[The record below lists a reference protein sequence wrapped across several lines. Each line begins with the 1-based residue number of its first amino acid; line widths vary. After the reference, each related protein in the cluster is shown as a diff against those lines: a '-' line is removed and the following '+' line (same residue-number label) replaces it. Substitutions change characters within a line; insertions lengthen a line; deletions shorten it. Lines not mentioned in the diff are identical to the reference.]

1 MLNSILTTPVTL
13 TGLLITLAGSLIMG
27 ILTAL
32 VFSYKNKLS
41 PSLSLTL
48 AVLPAA
54 MCMVTLM
61 INGNLGVAVAVAGGF
76 TLVRFRSIAGTGRE
90 ISAVFT
96 VMTLGVTC
104 GMGYLGMAAI
114 FFSVVALLVLALTAL
129 HFGEKQHEK
138 LLRITLPE
146 DYDYVGL
153 FDDIF
158 KKYGIRASIDKIKTT
173 NMGSLIDVTYKVSL
187 PGDTL
192 TKDMLDELRARN
204 GNLCVMVTNYEAER
218 EKL

>member
-1 MLNSILTTPVTL
+1 MLNSILTVPITL
-13 TGLLITLAGSLIMG
+13 TGLLLTLVGSLILG

-32 VFSYKNKLS
+32 VFSYRNRLS
-41 PSLSLTL
+41 ASLSLTL

-54 MCMVTLM
+54 MSMVTMM
-61 INGNLGVAVAVAGGF
+61 INGNLGIAVAVAGGF

-104 GMGYLGMAAI
+104 GMGYLGMAVL
-114 FFSVVALLVLALTAL
+114 FFAVIAVLVFALTAL
-129 HFGEKQHEK
+129 HFGEKHNEK

-146 DYDYVGL
+146 SYDYVGL

-158 KKYGIRASIDKIKTT
+158 RKYGIRASVEKIRTT
-173 NMGSLIDVTYKVSL
+173 NMGSLIDVTYRVTL
-187 PGDTL
+187 PGETL
-192 TKDMLDELRARN
+192 TKEMLDELRTRN
-204 GNLCVMVTNYEAER
+204 GNLCVMVANFEAER
-218 EKL
+218 ESL

>member
-1 MLNSILTTPVTL
+1 MLNSILTTPITL

-48 AVLPAA
+48 AVLPVA
-54 MCMVTLM
+54 MSVVTLI
-61 INGNLGVAVAVAGGF
+61 INGNLGIAVAVAGGF

-104 GMGYLGMAAI
+104 GMGYLGIAVI
-114 FFSVVALLVLALTAL
+114 FFAVVAILVFALTAL
-129 HFGEKQHEK
+129 HFGEKQNEK
-138 LLRITLPE
+138 LLRI
-146 DYDYVGL
+146 
-153 FDDIF
+153 
-158 KKYGIRASIDKIKTT
+158 
-173 NMGSLIDVTYKVSL
+173 M
-187 PGDTL
+187 
-192 TKDMLDELRARN
+192 
-204 GNLCVMVTNYEAER
+204 AEQA
-218 EKL
+218 

>member
-1 MLNSILTTPVTL
+1 MLNSILTTPITL
-13 TGLLITLAGSLIMG
+13 TGLLITLAGSLILG

-41 PSLSLTL
+41 ASLSLTL
-48 AVLPAA
+48 AVLPVA
-54 MCMVTLM
+54 MSVVTLV
-61 INGNLGVAVAVAGGF
+61 INGNLGIAVAVAGGF

-104 GMGYLGMAAI
+104 GMGYLGIAVI
-114 FFSVVALLVLALTAL
+114 FFAVVAILVLALTAL
-129 HFGEKQHEK
+129 QFGEAQSEK

-153 FDDIF
+153 FDDLF
-158 KKYGIRASIDKIKTT
+158 KKYGISASVDKIKTT
-173 NMGSLIDVTYKVSL
+173 NMGSLIDVTYKVTL

-192 TKDMLDELRARN
+192 TKEMLDEIRTRN
-204 GNLCVMVTNYEAER
+204 GNLCVMVANYEAER

>member
-1 MLNSILTTPVTL
+1 MFNSILTTPITL
-13 TGLLITLAGSLIMG
+13 IDLLITLIASLIMG

-41 PSLSLTL
+41 SSLSLTL
-48 AVLPAA
+48 AVLPVA
-54 MCMVTLM
+54 MSMVTVM
-61 INGNLGVAVAVAGGF
+61 INGNLGIAVAVAGGF

-104 GMGYLGMAAI
+104 GMGYIGMAVI
-114 FFSVVALLVLALTAL
+114 FFAVVAIPVSALTAL
-129 HFGEKQHEK
+129 HFGEKRNEK

-158 KKYGIRASIDKIKTT
+158 KKYGITASIEKIKTT
-173 NMGSLIDVTYKVSL
+173 NMGSLVDVTYKVTL

-192 TKDMLDELRARN
+192 TKEMLDEIRTRN
-204 GNLCVMVTNYEAER
+204 GNLCVMAANYEAER